1 MKILRADDMPATPW
15 KNGGGMTRELIAS
28 PAGSDWRVRLS
39 VAEIERDGPFSAYPG
54 VQRWFVVLK
63 GAGVELDIAGVT
75 HRLTRD
81 SHPLCFDGAAAPGCR
96 LIDGPTRDL
105 NLMLRG
111 AGGSVQIADDGLD
124 WAPDAARCGLFTAV
138 AGVCETG
145 SGAQALAPYTLAW
158 FDPAPATLRFTAGQR
173 PAGAIGWW
181 IAAS

>member
-1 MKILRADDMPATPW
+1 MRVIRADDVAAIPW
-15 KNGGGMTRELIAS
+15 KNGGGTTRELIAW
-28 PAGSDWRVRLS
+28 PGAGDWRVRLS

-54 VQRWFVVLK
+54 VTRWFVVLK
-63 GAGVELDIAGVT
+63 GSGVELDVGPLT

-81 SHPLCFDGAAAPGCR
+81 SLPLRFDGGSAPACR

-111 AGGSVQIADDGLD
+111 TTGRIVIADDGLA
-124 WAPDAARCGLFTAV
+124 WTPGAAMCGLFTAV
-138 AGVCETG
+138 AGHCDAGGDRFT
-145 SGAQALAPYTLAW
+145 LAPYTFAW
-158 FDPAPATLRFTAGQR
+158 FDAAPPTLRFTAEQR

>member
-1 MKILRADDMPATPW
+1 MRVIRADDVAAAPW
-15 KNGGGMTRELIAS
+15 KNGGGVTRELIAS

-63 GAGVELDIAGVT
+63 GAGVELDVAGVT
-75 HRLTRD
+75 HHITRD
-81 SHPLCFDGAAAPGCR
+81 SHPLCFDGAAAPACR

-111 AGGSVQIADDGLD
+111 ATGRIVIADDGLA
-124 WAPDAARCGLFTAV
+124 WTPDAATCGLFTAV
-138 AGVCETG
+138 AGHCDA
-145 SGAQALAPYTLAW
+145 GADRFTLAPYTLAW
-158 FDPAPATLRFTAGQR
+158 FDAAPPTLRFTAGQR